1 MIMANHPELSSTH
14 MDALREISNIGMGN
28 ALTSLAQLV
37 NRRIN
42 MDVPVATFIPFEQT
56 VDLAGGPEELVS
68 CVSIRIAGDVPGLV
82 LFVFNSEST
91 LKLVDMLMG
100 QELGTTGELD
110 EIGQSAVMEVGNVL
124 TGAFVGAIYSLTS
137 LEMKSAVPL
146 FAYDMLGA
154 VMTSLMVAS
163 GRVEEQV
170 LLIETRLFQEQAE
183 ANISGHFFM
192 LTEPGS
198 IEKLFNAL
206 GFSMT

>member
-1 MIMANHPELSSTH
+1 MSNYPELSSTH

-42 MDVPVATFIPFEQT
+42 MNVPVATFMPFEKT
-56 VDLAGGPEELVS
+56 IELVGGHEELVS
-68 CVSIRIAGDVPGLV
+68 CVSIRISGDVPGIV
-82 LFVFNSEST
+82 MFVFNSEST

-100 QELGTTGELD
+100 QELGTAADLD

-124 TGAFVGAIYSLTS
+124 TGSFVSAIYGLT
-137 LEMKSAVPL
+137 LLKMKSSVPL

-154 VMTSLMVAS
+154 VLTSLMMAS

-170 LLIETRLFQEQAE
+170 LVIETRLFQERAE
-183 ANISGHFFM
+183 AKISGHFLM

-198 IEKLFNAL
+198 IEKLFDAL
-206 GFSMT
+206 GFSMS